1 MYVGAFLIFMLL
13 LWYANTRRL
22 RTPDLEDSAI
32 VIIWLMILGT
42 FQTKIKL
49 TLLSQKGYLYQGIKK
64 PVLELL
70 IYLNPDQV

>member
-1 MYVGAFLIFMLL
+1 MWVIFCAFLC
-13 LWYANTRRL
+13 YANTRRL
-22 RTPDLEDSAI
+22 RTPDREDSAT